1 MRGVG
6 CNQSKAPDHPQLHV
20 KRQLGVT
27 KERECFRLN
36 GVSPDIVIA
45 PFNNDI
51 DTLVRAVKERVFFVK
66 NIDKKSPKQFVPP
79 PRPLPGVF
87 ASTLQN
93 SVDLL
98 RPHLPSTT
106 PLTHQQFVDTVRGR
120 KKKSYEQALELI
132 ANEGLD
138 LKGDS
143 SVKVFVKYE
152 KTDRTTK
159 SDPVPRVISPRN
171 PKFNIALGR
180 YLRPMEERIFKA
192 LGKLFGHPT
201 VMKGMDTDKTARIL
215 REKWDRFNK
224 PVAIGLDASRF
235 DQHVSLDA
243 LKLEHSIYLDCLP
256 LKKHKK
262 KLSNILRHQLINRC
276 RGFVADGKVE
286 YTIEGTRMSGDMNTS
301 LGNCILM
308 CLMIHQY
315 ALDRGVDVQLAN
327 NGDDCVVFLEQRD
340 LAKFSDGLFD
350 WFLAMGFNMAIED
363 PVYDFEQIEFC
374 QTRPVF
380 DGRIYTMSRNPITA
394 IAKDS
399 VFLKGQDYA
408 KLIPLW
414 MDAVGTGGIALA
426 GGLPIF
432 NSFYSMLRRSGNRA
446 YKNARG
452 KEVCLDSDEIL
463 PWYMRET
470 SMSGRRTS
478 NRPSPEARASF
489 YTAWGVTPDEQICL
503 EQYYDALSLNGRVS
517 EGDWRPRAVFT
528 ECV

>member
-1 MRGVG
+1 VG
-6 CNQSKAPDHPQLHV
+6 CKQSEAPDHPQLHV

-262 KLSNILRHQLINRC
+262 KLGNILRHQLINRC

-315 ALDRGVDVQLAN
+315 ALVRGVDVQLAN

-350 WFLAMGFNMAIED
+350 WFLAMGFNMAIEE

-380 DGRIYTMSRNPITA
+380 DGHIYTMSRNPITA

-470 SMSGRRTS
+470 SMSGRRAS
-478 NRPSPEARASF
+478 SRPSPEARASF

-503 EQYYDALSLNGRVS
+503 EQYYDALSLGGSVS
-517 EGDWRPRAVFT
+517 EGDWQPRAVFT
-528 ECV
+528 DCV